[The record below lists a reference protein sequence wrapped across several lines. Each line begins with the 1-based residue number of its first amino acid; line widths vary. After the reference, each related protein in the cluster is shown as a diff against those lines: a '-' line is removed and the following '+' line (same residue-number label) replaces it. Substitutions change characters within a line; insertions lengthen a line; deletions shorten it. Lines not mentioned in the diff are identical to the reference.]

1 MKREQRIRSW
11 IRVCVA
17 GALLLGIGALLTAE
31 RSDLLRVSRQLGA
44 TSVARIEKV
53 PLKALN
59 AHPAIVHILRYSQT
73 HEPAGPH
80 PDTAAPRTVLPNDG
94 GSPAPSPQ
102 DDRIARAIERSR
114 LLSQSRTPSTLPP
127 EAFRSQWPR
136 MRSQDEIAELA
147 AEAGLQRNDAGK
159 ILIPGGRS
167 GGLQLAFDPSL
178 KDPFTG
184 FDECSRNL
192 MTCVLAG
199 REEDECVAHVP
210 RCQSKTP
217 WLGDPTGVGCC
228 PESCIRRYFAE
239 PSKKAR
245 KGLKPIVNHSE
256 CYPGIQE
263 WNEAHQRQ
271 FR

>member
-1 MKREQRIRSW
+1 
-11 IRVCVA
+11 
-17 GALLLGIGALLTAE
+17 
-31 RSDLLRVSRQLGA
+31 
-44 TSVARIEKV
+44 
-53 PLKALN
+53 
-59 AHPAIVHILRYSQT
+59 
-73 HEPAGPH
+73 
-80 PDTAAPRTVLPNDG
+80 
-94 GSPAPSPQ
+94 
-102 DDRIARAIERSR
+102 
-114 LLSQSRTPSTLPP
+114 
-127 EAFRSQWPR
+127 

-147 AEAGLQRNDAGK
+147 AKAGLQRNDAGK
-159 ILIPGGRS
+159 ILIPGARS

-217 WLGDPTGVGCC
+217 WLGDPAGVGCC